1 MLAKLFILLSLLTLN
16 TNYKKLPDDEPL
28 EIQGY
33 VEMVEIGEKIPIHL
47 TLVSG
52 HPVAFVS
59 INVYVDGVLALSD
72 REVSSTLNRR
82 PYYIDGFIKENS
94 KKTIKIVLNYLDE
107 GLDDTYCIFDY
118 YSPSYNTYIFNDS
131 NYFAPNDLPT
141 RISFYMKGSDYQCFK
156 SYEEIYI
163 SGKNE
168 IDTTKSRF
176 FDFSSYEII
185 SFSSKINIDMCEFRI
200 YKKLENS
207 DLLFKENKYTSIDVK
222 TTQVFINKYKLV
234 NEERFYIN
242 NDNGGIY
249 ENYTEQCSDEPLYF
263 FFPLSLDKNESIKF
277 EIVFYDIGKNHC
289 NYIFQGYIN
298 INKLNTNNGLGAG
311 INYKYELV
319 KNNIEEV
326 NYE

>member
-1 MLAKLFILLSLLTLN
+1 M
-16 TNYKKLPDDEPL
+16 
-28 EIQGY
+28 
-33 VEMVEIGEKIPIHL
+33 
-47 TLVSG
+47 
-52 HPVAFVS
+52 
-59 INVYVDGVLALSD
+59 
-72 REVSSTLNRR
+72 
-82 PYYIDGFIKENS
+82 
-94 KKTIKIVLNYLDE
+94 
-107 GLDDTYCIFDY
+107 
-118 YSPSYNTYIFNDS
+118 
-131 NYFAPNDLPT
+131 
-141 RISFYMKGSDYQCFK
+141 FK

-185 SFSSKINIDMCEFRI
+185 SFSNKINIDMCEFRI

-263 FFPLSLDKNESIKF
+263 FFPLSLDKKESIKF